1 MMIRRESPPSACNSL
16 CVRWRSLMCW
26 HFFCFKRN
34 QSLKGRPQTVEDVS
48 VVAAISLGLWVFFV
62 TAGRNNNTS
71 LTEQSLPKTDSAVS
85 PSSETDTWS
94 FGPESSDRSAVEQP
108 DHWVLGQV
116 RPADPYPIKS
126 R

>member
-1 MMIRRESPPSACNSL
+1 
-16 CVRWRSLMCW
+16 MCW

-48 VVAAISLGLWVFFV
+48 VVAAILFGLWVFFV

-108 DHWVLGQV
+108 DH
-116 RPADPYPIKS
+116 
-126 R
+126 